1 MYDPERLRFYMERR
15 IETTMIGALARVEE
29 NLGYLW
35 GHNKDGD
42 LTEKEEYFADIW
54 EFTRNQILNHGN
66 QQMRNLKDDFNKYG
80 GVFKNQYNYSFRVNK
95 NNQNR
100 KDN

>member
-15 IETTMIGALARVEE
+15 IETTMIGALARIEE

-42 LTEKEEYFADIW
+42 LTEKEEHFADVW

-66 QQMRNLKDDFNKYG
+66 QQMRNLKEDFHKYG
-80 GVFKNQYNYSFRVNK
+80 GVFKNQYHYSFKVNN
-95 NNQNR
+95 NNQTR